1 MFQAIRLST
10 SSQQRIVLSRGQ
22 INIWQK
28 CDESKQEKFIS
39 LKSNAYQSHDQE
51 EKIKRKLKFFFMNPA
66 DKYHA
71 TRSVGAMI
79 LEMLIF
85 NIW

>member
-1 MFQAIRLST
+1 M
-10 SSQQRIVLSRGQ
+10 LSREFT
-22 INIWQK
+22 
-28 CDESKQEKFIS
+28 ESLFKIV
-39 LKSNAYQSHDQE
+39 KSDAYQCDHQE